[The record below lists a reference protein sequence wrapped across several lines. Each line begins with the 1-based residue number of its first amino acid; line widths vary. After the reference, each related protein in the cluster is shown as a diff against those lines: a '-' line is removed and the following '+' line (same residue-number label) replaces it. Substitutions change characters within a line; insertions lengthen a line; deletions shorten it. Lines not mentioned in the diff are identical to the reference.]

1 MFWILKT
8 KKRAPYNQFL
18 GDFCYKK
25 PPPSPIKHLCVTLV
39 EVQYRRDWYIVSSIL
54 TA

>member
-25 PPPSPIKHLCVTLV
+25 PPPIKHLCVTLV